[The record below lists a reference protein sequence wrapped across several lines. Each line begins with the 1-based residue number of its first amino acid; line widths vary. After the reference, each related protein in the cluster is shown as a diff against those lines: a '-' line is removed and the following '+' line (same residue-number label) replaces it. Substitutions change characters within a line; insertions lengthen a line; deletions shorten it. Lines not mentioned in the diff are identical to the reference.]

1 MLSHL
6 CGGKRPARLTISSF
20 FSASCHNY
28 FMWVNI
34 SFYQEVLKLISTL
47 FQALIT
53 LCLSLGIKRATQAII
68 ALPALILT
76 PVFSFWTFGPQSS
89 GGYCAYKK
97 IARQNIEPRFTLTWI
112 NTLLTLGGSFGVA
125 AIIYKLEKATRQENQ
140 LSMDQLNFCDS
151 LHVNHSS
158 CLEITQIF
166 SYSYLLVFG
175 FALIPLLLIQFLDK
189 CSCLCCGCFK
199 EHCLPMTEKYVY
211 DTENPLSH
219 WPCYQKKIINGICI
233 FKSAF
238 IIITFLKYLMHNQ
251 CTVRGDVDSTFMLL
265 LI

>member
-6 CGGKRPARLTISSF
+6 CGSKRLAEFTISSF
-20 FSASCHNY
+20 SSASCHNY
-28 FMWVNI
+28 YTWVNI
-34 SFYQEVLKLISTL
+34 SFCQEVLSHILSL
-47 FQALIT
+47 FQALMT

-97 IARQNIEPRFTLTWI
+97 MARQNIELSFRLTWI

-125 AIIYKLEKATRQENQ
+125 AIIYNLEKATRQENQ

-158 CLEITQIF
+158 CLEITRIF

-189 CSCLCCGCFK
+189 CSCFCCRCFK
-199 EHCLPMTEKYVY
+199 ENCLPMTEKSVY

-219 WPCYQKKIINGICI
+219 WPC
-233 FKSAF
+233 F
-238 IIITFLKYLMHNQ
+238 
-251 CTVRGDVDSTFMLL
+251 
-265 LI
+265 